1 MRKHSSQMTQREI
14 GFLTLQ
20 VSNVHSWSFTRHA
33 REKMEERN
41 VFTWEVQ
48 EALKLFSIIEANFEG
63 GEKILI
69 RGKRDIHGLQ
79 VCAVIAPKKER
90 IITVYFNSADDVHK
104 TIRLEA
110 YDSDID
116 VVNRWNE

>member
-1 MRKHSSQMTQREI
+1 MTQREI

-20 VSNVHSWSFTRHA
+20 VANVHSWSFTRHA

-79 VCAVIAPKKER
+79 VCAVVAPKKER
-90 IITVYFNSADDVHK
+90 VITCYFNNADDVHK
-104 TIRLEA
+104 TIHLEA
-110 YDSDID
+110 YDSGID
-116 VVNRWNE
+116 VVNRWSE